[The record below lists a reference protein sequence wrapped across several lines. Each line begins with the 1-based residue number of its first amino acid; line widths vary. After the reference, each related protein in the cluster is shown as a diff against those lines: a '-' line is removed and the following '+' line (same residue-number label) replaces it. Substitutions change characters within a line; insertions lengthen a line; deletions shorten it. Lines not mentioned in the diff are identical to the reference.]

1 MLVVAVLLGWA
12 ILVIASIQIW
22 GVEHYAGWLR
32 EHALPSPQ
40 EIDYPPAAIVLSLR
54 GADPFLTDC
63 LQRLSQ
69 QDYPQFE
76 IHVIVDHPTDPARAV
91 VEAWIREHPE
101 QPLQLSFLE
110 ERSEHAYLK
119 TSAVRQSVL
128 GLEASVEVVVLAD
141 ADTLVSQRWL
151 QAMVTP
157 LLAGEV
163 GVVTGNRWYDP
174 NVAGWGSLVCYIYN
188 GVCMAPML
196 LMQAVWGGSLAMRR
210 EVFATPVFADR
221 MLDTP
226 TEEAAIQ
233 DAMRAA
239 GLKSVLQPAAILLN
253 SEPCTLRSC
262 FGFVRRQLIWTRLYY
277 PSWWQVVVGAVMAY
291 LIFSAT
297 FIAACMAAFAGASVV
312 AGVLAGVLL
321 LELLISQW
329 SLERLHRSISRSVEA
344 SQGKQF
350 PAFSKRTR
358 LRMLIALP
366 LALVVLAWAVISAA
380 VARKVCWRG
389 IQYQVVPPD
398 SIRMEKYRPY
408 AEVLAD
414 AAQGESLS

>member
-1 MLVVAVLLGWA
+1 MFLVAVLLGSA
-12 ILVIASIQIW
+12 ILMIAAIQAW

-32 EHALPSPQ
+32 QSTLPAPQ
-40 EIDYPPAAIVLSLR
+40 TIDYPPAAIVLSLR
-54 GADPFLTDC
+54 GTDPFLEEC
-63 LQRLSQ
+63 LQRLAG

-76 IHVIVDHPTDPARAV
+76 IHVIVDHPTDPAWTV
-91 VEAWIREHPE
+91 VEDWIREHPG
-101 QPLQLSFLE
+101 QPIQLSFLE

-128 GLEASVEVVVLAD
+128 GLGTSVEVVVMAD
-141 ADTLVSQRWL
+141 ADTLVGKRWL
-151 QAMVTP
+151 KEMVTP
-157 LLAGEV
+157 LLASEV

-174 NVAGWGSLVCYIYN
+174 NVTGWGSLVRYIYN
-188 GVCMAPML
+188 GACMTPML

-210 EVFATPVFADR
+210 EVFATQYFADR

-233 DAMRAA
+233 DAMRAT
-239 GLKSVLQPAAILLN
+239 GLRSVLQPAAIILN
-253 SEPCTLRSC
+253 SEPCTLWSC
-262 FGFVRRQLIWTRLYY
+262 FAFVRRQLIWTRLYY

-297 FIAACMAAFAGASVV
+297 FIAACMAAFTGASIV
-312 AGVLAGVLL
+312 ASVLAGVLF
-321 LELLISQW
+321 LELLVSQW
-329 SLERLHRSISRSVEA
+329 SLERLQRSISRSVEA
-344 SQGKQF
+344 SQEKPF
-350 PAFSKRTR
+350 PVISMWTR

-366 LALVVLAWAVISAA
+366 LALVVISWAVISAA